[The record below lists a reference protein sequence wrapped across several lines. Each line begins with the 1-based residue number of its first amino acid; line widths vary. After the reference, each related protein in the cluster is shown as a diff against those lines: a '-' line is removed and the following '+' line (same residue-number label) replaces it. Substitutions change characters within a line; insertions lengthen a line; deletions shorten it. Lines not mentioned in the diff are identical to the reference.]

1 MQAGIES
8 MAVQAPPQRARHRS
22 AAAPTRHSD
31 GWRGRG
37 ASVAAFI
44 LLLVTIESIRVWSTA
59 DERGILGFIQA
70 HGRWLVFELATMGVG
85 AVLGPVLV
93 EAAGRQGWRHL
104 VLTATT
110 TFAAVGAGVAV
121 LHFGFAADVAHAAGN
136 GGFGSGNALLLR
148 AWWFFS
154 TAGFLFGIFAS
165 SQERALGAIRAAQAA
180 ELECAE
186 MQSDAIELR
195 LRALQA
201 RLEPRLVFALLDEIG
216 TLYGR
221 DPAAADA
228 LLDDLIAY
236 LRAALPQLPD
246 DVPTLADEAALVESL
261 LRILPDARAH
271 ALAVAVRIPEAL
283 GSRRF
288 PSAVLAP
295 LACDA
300 AAAGAT
306 CLELSAAPGMGEA
319 GVRVVEVS
327 IAASGIAGVPG
338 WSAQHLEAMRQALAR
353 LFGASAALE
362 LQVRPEGPAVVIRCP
377 APDARPAVD

>member
-8 MAVQAPPQRARHRS
+8 MAARAPPVGALPRP

-31 GWRGRG
+31 GLRRRG

-59 DERGILGFIQA
+59 DERGILGFMHA

-85 AVLGPVLV
+85 AVLGPVLA
-93 EAAGRQGWRHL
+93 ESAGWQGWRHL
-104 VLTATT
+104 VLTAAT

-121 LHFGFAADVAHAAGN
+121 LHFGFAADVALAAGH
-136 GGFGSGNALLLR
+136 GGFVSGSALLLR

-165 SQERALGAIRAAQAA
+165 SRERALGAVRAAQAA
-180 ELECAE
+180 EVECAE
-186 MQSDAIELR
+186 MQTDAIEFR

-221 DPAAADA
+221 NPATADA

-246 DVPTLADEAALVESL
+246 GVPTLADEAALVESL

-306 CLELSAAPGMGEA
+306 CLELSAVPGA
-319 GVRVVEVS
+319 GARGVEVS
-327 IAASGIAGVPG
+327 IAAGGIAEVPG
-338 WSAQHLEAMRQALAR
+338 WSAQRLEALQPTLAR
-353 LFGASAALE
+353 LFGASAAME
-362 LQVRPEGPAVVIRCP
+362 LRVRPEGPVLVMRCP
-377 APDARPAVD
+377 AHDARPAVE